1 MHTDISQEAF
11 CAEIYREN
19 AGRYRYHLDWT
30 PGLNTYRK
38 NPFSVATLFGEWNL
52 AKLLTWN
59 HPFLGWFP
67 LWTSS
72 FTINT
77 ICSQVSEV
85 ATEFSQQIYATTWRN
100 SWHRN
105 YPLVNKLTGCYGKS
119 QVLMG
124 KSTISMAMFNS
135 YVSFP
140 EGIRKMLVQKRFPST
155 VGGANGGKLVLHGY
169 EKSAGGSSR

>member
-1 MHTDISQEAF
+1 MSQEAF

-30 PGLNTYRK
+30 PGLSTYRK

-85 ATEFSQQIYATTWRN
+85 ATEFSHQIYATTWRN

-119 QVLMG
+119 QFLMG
-124 KSTISMAMFNS
+124 KSTISVAMFNR
-135 YVSFP
+135 YQKNVCPETVS
-140 EGIRKMLVQKRFPST
+140 IYSW
-155 VGGANGGKLVLHGY
+155 GANGGKLVLHGY
-169 EKSAGGSSR
+169 EKSAGGSWR